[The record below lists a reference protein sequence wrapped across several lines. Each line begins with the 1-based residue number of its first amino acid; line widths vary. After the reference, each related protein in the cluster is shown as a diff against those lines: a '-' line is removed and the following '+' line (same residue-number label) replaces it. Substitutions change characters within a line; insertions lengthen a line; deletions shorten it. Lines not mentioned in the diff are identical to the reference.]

1 MVAMGELEKYIVPC
15 KPPRMNQCVDCVT
28 PISECPWLSKHEP
41 VPGWTAT
48 KRTFV
53 VGRYQGGRNH
63 WTDTYVIEECP
74 LFVRAKKRKTSKA
87 ELTEAQS
94 DFFLRRKRK

>member
-1 MVAMGELEKYIVPC
+1 MGELEQYLVPIRRYSANPC
-15 KPPRMNQCVDCVT
+15 MDCCCPINQ
-28 PISECPWLSKHEP
+28 CPWLREEKP

-94 DFFLRRKRK
+94 DFFLRRKKK